1 MEKTGKHYYY
11 NNLRNIIKMLTF
23 YNYNNISNH
32 SYIVLCYS
40 PQIKNIDHGLVSNDI
55 SRLLDCNIFE
65 TVLVR

>member
-11 NNLRNIIKMLTF
+11 NLRSIIKLLTF
-23 YNYNNISNH
+23 YNFNNISNH

-40 PQIKNIDHGLVSNDI
+40 PQIKNINRGLVSNDI
-55 SRLLDCNIFE
+55 ICLLVCYIFV